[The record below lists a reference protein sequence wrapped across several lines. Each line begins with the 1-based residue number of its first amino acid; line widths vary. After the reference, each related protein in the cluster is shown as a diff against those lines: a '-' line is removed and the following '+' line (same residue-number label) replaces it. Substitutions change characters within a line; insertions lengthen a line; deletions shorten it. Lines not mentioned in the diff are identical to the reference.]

1 MKVFLVPP
9 CKMDVTDACSDSDF
23 GLSETG
29 EHDSA
34 VVVLLLFETGIL
46 WVEPCDDLLLA
57 QY

>member
-1 MKVFLVPP
+1 
-9 CKMDVTDACSDSDF
+9 VTDACSDSDF